1 MGEISKAT
9 VAILLVLTIIVSVM
23 GTWTV
28 LQSVSGV
35 RTASGA
41 SASGST
47 NSKISLMV
55 EKNPT
60 VPDGQSKISLNV
72 QANN

>member
-35 RTASGA
+35 RTEPGA
-41 SASGST
+41 SASGNT
-47 NSKISLMV
+47 NSKIYLTV

-60 VPDGQSKISLNV
+60 EPDGQSKISLNV